1 MRKNVDFLVI
11 GSGIAGL
18 SYAIKVAE
26 KGKVLVVTK
35 NKQDETATKYAQG
48 GIAAVMYTPDSY
60 EKHIEDTMNAGD
72 YLSDPE
78 IVRMTITESSDRI
91 KELIDWGT
99 NFDKNSRGEYQLG
112 REGGHSEDRVLHHKD
127 STGLEIER
135 ALLAEVQRHPNIE
148 VWENHFAID
157 IITQH
162 HLGEEILRGKT
173 KVECYGAYVFNPHQE
188 VIHTVLSKITMIATG
203 GLGNLY
209 SSTTN
214 PKIATGDGVAM
225 VYRAKGLVD
234 HMEFVQFHPTSL
246 FNPGEKPAFLITEA
260 LRGFGGVLKDK
271 NGLEFM
277 KKYDPRGSL
286 APRDIVA
293 RAIDNELKHSG
304 EDYVHLDCTHLS
316 KRDLIDHFPKIYA
329 KCLDL
334 GIDISRDQI
343 PVVPSAHYSCGGA
356 KVDKNAMTSIKNLY
370 ASGECASSGLHGAN
384 RLASNS
390 LLESVVFSHRAAVD
404 SLKKHGDSTYCQ
416 AIPDWNDEGMLHNEE
431 MILIT
436 QSTKELQS
444 LMSHYVGIVRSNL
457 RLQRALD
464 RLEIIYRETE
474 SLFHKSRISVEIC
487 ELRNLINVGY
497 LVIKMAQ
504 KRKESIGL
512 HYSIDYPRKEKQS

>member
-26 KGKVLVVTK
+26 KGKVLVITK
-35 NKQDETATKYAQG
+35 SQQDETATKYAQG

-78 IVRMTITESSDRI
+78 IVRMTITESTDRI
-91 KELIDWGT
+91 KELIEWGT
-99 NFDKNSRGEYQLG
+99 NFDKNAQGEYQLG
-112 REGGHSEDRVLHHKD
+112 REGGHSEHRVLHHKD
-127 STGLEIER
+127 STGFEIER

-148 VWENHFAID
+148 IWENHFAID

-162 HLGEEILRGKT
+162 HLGEVVNRGKT
-173 KVECYGAYVFNPHQE
+173 TVECYGAYIFNPHQE
-188 VIHTVLSKITMIATG
+188 LIHTVLSKNTMIATG
-203 GLGNLY
+203 GIGNLY
-209 SSTTN
+209 ASTTN
-214 PKIATGDGVAM
+214 PEIATGDGIAM

-260 LRGFGGVLKDK
+260 LRGFGGVLRD
-271 NGLEFM
+271 GQGQQFM
-277 KKYDPRGSL
+277 KNYDERGSL

-293 RAIDNELKHSG
+293 RAIDNEMKHSG
-304 EDYVHLDCTHLS
+304 DDSVFLDCTHLA
-316 KRDLIDHFPKIYA
+316 KQDLINSFPKIYA

-334 GIDISRDQI
+334 GLDISRDQI
-343 PVVPSAHYSCGGA
+343 PVVPSAHYSCGGV
-356 KVDKNAMTSIKNLY
+356 KVDKNSATSIINLY
-370 ASGECASSGLHGAN
+370 ASGECASTGLHGAN

-390 LLESVVFSHRAAVD
+390 LLESVVFSHRAAMD
-404 SLKKHGDSTYCQ
+404 SLKRLDQIHLKED
-416 AIPDWNDEGMLHNEE
+416 IPDWNDAGMLHNEE
-431 MILIT
+431 MVLIT

-444 LMSHYVGIVRSNL
+444 MMSHYVGIVRSDL

-464 RLEIIYRETE
+464 RLAIIYRETE

-487 ELRNLINVGY
+487 ELRNLINIGY
-497 LVIKMAQ
+497 LVIRMAQ

-512 HYSIDYPRKEKQS
+512 HYSIDYPRKDKK